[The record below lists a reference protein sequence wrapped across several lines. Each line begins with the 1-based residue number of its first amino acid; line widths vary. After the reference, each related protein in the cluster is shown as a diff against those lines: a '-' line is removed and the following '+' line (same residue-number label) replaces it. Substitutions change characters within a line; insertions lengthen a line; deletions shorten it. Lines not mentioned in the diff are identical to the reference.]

1 MGPVVTVFA
10 NSPDR
15 GRGLARDMP
24 VRWAFEETGQP
35 YEIRQVPHGA
45 MKEADHLALHPYGQ
59 IPVLQDGDLTLFES
73 GAIVLHV
80 ASKSTGLLP
89 QDEAKRWRAVGW
101 VFSALSTL
109 EPPILEREAAHFLE
123 KDRPWQEERRPLV
136 EARISERLSR
146 LSNRLGQNDWLENDF
161 SAGDLMTVSVLRRL
175 ESSNLLD
182 PFNNLRANVARATDR
197 PAFRRAFAA
206 QLAAYQATAMS

>member
-1 MGPVVTVFA
+1 MGLVVTVFA
-10 NSPDR
+10 NSPNC

-24 VRWAFEETGQP
+24 VHWAFEGTGQP
-35 YEIRQVPHGA
+35 YEIRQVPHRA

-89 QDEAKRWRAVGW
+89 QDEARRWRAVGW

-109 EPPILEREAAHFLE
+109 EPPIIEREAAHFLE
-123 KDRPWQEERRPLV
+123 RDRHWHEERRPLV

-146 LSNRLGQNDWLENDF
+146 LSDRLGQDGWLEDDF
-161 SAGDLMTVSVLRRL
+161 SVGDLMTVSVLRRL

-182 PFNNLRANVARATDR
+182 PFDNLRAYVTRPTDR

-206 QLAAYQATAMS
+206 QLAAYQVKAM